1 MKDQRRQAG
10 DGRGA
15 VAGLQFEQWPHVALV
30 STYCADHAVA
40 DSACSATAYMTGI
53 KGNKARQHI

>member
-1 MKDQRRQAG
+1 M
-10 DGRGA
+10 
-15 VAGLQFEQWPHVALV
+15 AGLQFEQWPHVALV

-40 DSACSATAYMTGI
+40 DSACSSTAYMTGI